1 MAAKKKVGRPSSY
14 DPKMVKEAR
23 EYIKKH
29 EEHDDPV
36 PTVAGLASVIGT
48 TRKTIYE
55 WIKSPENAEF
65 RDILEEL
72 LQKQERVLIR
82 NGLLNAF
89 NAPITKMMLTK
100 HGYSDKIENEV
111 SGPGGGPIV
120 QKIERTI
127 VDPKEV

>member
-1 MAAKKKVGRPSSY
+1 
-14 DPKMVKEAR
+14 MVKAAR
-23 EYIKKH
+23 DYIENH
-29 EEHDDPV
+29 EEHEDPV

-55 WIKSPENAEF
+55 WIKHEENADF

-72 LQKQERVLIR
+72 LQKQERVLVR

-100 HGYSDKIENEV
+100 HGYSDKIESEV

-120 QKIERTI
+120 QKIERVI
-127 VDPKEV
+127 VDPKEA